1 MRNMKLKDILLEQ
14 SSNTRSI
21 GGKFNP
27 AKVAQKIYS
36 AKANY
41 GKNLPNSSLPL
52 RTAAF
57 IVNSTDDEQLA
68 INATLSIKSLDQYNR
83 VEQEFVKLSK
93 GDTIPDH
100 LFSFL
105 DNFRQNHT
113 VLKHLYSIS
122 KNNPLA
128 LQYLIYPYAADLL
141 YEYKSAIRYIGYQL
155 EQKKPISSLPQIG
168 RSGQYSSKYYK
179 WFKPYLG
186 EANWEKWD
194 RIIADPEFTYNSY
207 FNPYK
212 QEEQFKYDS
221 YKQVSSGMIFAGEL
235 VVGTIASILSAG
247 FGAPSVIGWLAMST
261 EAGLEL
267 YDASQEYNLGNKE
280 TAGLMAALSVLPF
293 VSKVPGVKQLINK
306 VGNSLSNKLVTGL
319 TNLTSEERY
328 VADMLVKNANEVA
341 MELQELDKSVKANI
355 GELPLADDF
364 NLGQGNMNLQK
375 LYGLGDKSAIAVYGK
390 EVAENP
396 TVFFALADKYN
407 LSNYISYQ
415 HVVRNGKPGYYL
427 SMNTKMIT
435 AAPGSFKT
443 LMTNLSKILPDHKL
457 FEKTSISTD
466 GITMWNNQ
474 IKAGYKPLTETFT
487 VPINNAGR
495 KIKLGGAGI
504 GFDNALFN
512 TQQQAEIAKQQIEE
526 LISGIP
532 NSKVEIIAP
541 KVTPL
546 PPKIPGQPP
555 ILASPKLGTST
566 TKSVTG
572 SYTLKVTLPVLQS
585 TTTSLNILG
594 ILPTQIFPKV
604 LADLKQKE

>member
-27 AKVAQKIYS
+27 TEVAQKIYS

-41 GKNLPNSSLPL
+41 GKNLPNLSPAIS
-52 RTAAF
+52 AAAA

-105 DNFRQNHT
+105 DDFRQNHT

-141 YEYKSAIRYIGYQL
+141 YEYKATIRSIGYQL
-155 EQKKPISSLPQIG
+155 EQKKPESQFPQIG
-168 RSGQYSSKYYK
+168 RPGQYSSKYYK

-194 RIIADPEFTYNSY
+194 RIIADPEFIYTAL
-207 FNPYK
+207 NPYK
-212 QEEQFKYDS
+212 QEEQFKYGA

-235 VVGTIASILSAG
+235 VVGTIATILTAG
-247 FGAPSVIGWLAMST
+247 FAAPAVIGWIGMSIP
-261 EAGLEL
+261 AGMEL

-280 TAGLMAALSVLPF
+280 TAGLMAALAVLPF

-306 VGNSLSNKLVTGL
+306 VGTGLSNKLVTGL

-328 VADMLVKNANEVA
+328 VADMLVKNANEVVV
-341 MELQELDKSVKANI
+341 ELQELDKTVKANI

-504 GFDNALFN
+504 EFDTALFN

-541 KVTPL
+541 KVTSLPL
-546 PPKIPGQPP
+546 KIPGQPP
-555 ILASPKLGTST
+555 ISASPKLGTST

-585 TTTSLNILG
+585 TTKSLNILG